1 MPRIEEI
8 VKNLKLCLSMRLLL
22 LLSLL
27 LLLLLFCGTVVE
39 QGELGD
45 SLKRT
50 ATVTI
55 EANDDPYGYF
65 VIINLQRPVRIDE
78 EARGRTFIISA
89 VSGQFLCVFN
99 SLTPSRLLPLTT
111 VPHKGIC
118 TGYD

>member
-8 VKNLKLCLSMRLLL
+8 VKNLELRLSVRLLL
-22 LLSLL
+22 LSLLLSSLL

-65 VIINLQRPVRIDE
+65 IIINLQRPVRIDE

-89 VSGQFLCVFN
+89 FSGQFLCVFN
-99 SLTPSRLLPLTT
+99 ALTP
-111 VPHKGIC
+111 G
-118 TGYD
+118 